1 MTAHSRV
8 LTRVGCLIRLAAV
21 TGLLPLLAACAP
33 GVALQKQTPAPVPAN
48 VAFDDSEKNWW
59 RVYFHLA
66 WDQAEEPDWH
76 VDALLADQVMAPI
89 IAHTEARISLWRF
102 HRRAAPDGAGHRFSF
117 IFFAD
122 PETAE
127 VINNGVTRS
136 PVTARLLDAGVVLE
150 VQLAVLDEPL
160 AEDIGGMSDS
170 AWPEAVMRS
179 WPWFIMGV
187 SQSWLKLV
195 DEVKAQRPPPDEAS
209 VEEMLEYYR
218 GINDEVSTLWRE
230 QGQHAYLHHLNALF
244 GYQLLIIRET
254 NLTRF

>member
-8 LTRVGCLIRLAAV
+8 LTRVGGFIRLAVATV
-21 TGLLPLLAACAP
+21 VLPLLAACAP
-33 GVALQKQTPAPVPAN
+33 QVALQKQTPALAPAN
-48 VAFDDSEKNWW
+48 VAFDESGKSW
-59 RVYFHLA
+59 RRVSFHLA
-66 WDQAEEPDWH
+66 WDPSEEPNWH

-89 IAHTEARISLWRF
+89 IAHTEARIALWRF
-102 HRRAAPDGAGHRFSF
+102 HRRAGKDAAGHRFSF
-117 IFFAD
+117 IFYAD

-127 VINNGVTRS
+127 IINSGVTRS
-136 PVTARLLDAGVVLE
+136 PVTARLLDAGVVLDI
-150 VQLAVLDEPL
+150 QLAILDDPL
-160 AEDIGGMSDS
+160 EEDIGDTSDP
-170 AWPEAVMRS
+170 AWPDAVMRS

-209 VEEMLEYYR
+209 LEETLVYYR
-218 GINDEVSTLWRE
+218 GIHEQVSMLWRE

-254 NLTRF
+254 NLKRF